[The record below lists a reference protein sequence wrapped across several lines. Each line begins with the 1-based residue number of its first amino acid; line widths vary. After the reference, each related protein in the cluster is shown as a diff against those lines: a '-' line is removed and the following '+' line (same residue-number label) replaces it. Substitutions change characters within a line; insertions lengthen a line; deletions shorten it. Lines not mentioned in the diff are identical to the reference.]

1 MRATQHRGCCV
12 SGRVDVDAFLLL
24 VSISTSPSRSPGG
37 IWSASAFSRATLEAC
52 WGWGWGWLPLYA
64 GKVGCVDGHLE
75 DPARPSSPPPGECL

>member
-12 SGRVDVDAFLLL
+12 GQSGRRC
-24 VSISTSPSRSPGG
+24 VSSARFNLHVPFEISGRNLECFGPQQ
-37 IWSASAFSRATLEAC
+37 ATLEAC